1 MDNTEQKV
9 LTVDRDAQIQVV
21 VQNPDWQEESIDLGR
36 VFLNMKRGKR
46 IYAWVL
52 VLCVMIGLCI
62 PLLIYQ
68 FTKEP
73 LTVSSLVTLNYSVPY
88 VEPEETETTNGSS
101 QNASRTGPKVLG
113 EATDRVPV
121 TDLTAP
127 DGTTLD
133 LNQVTSSYVMQNALN
148 GIELSKPITLKNLRD
163 NIRVERILT
172 EASRQQQE
180 VVSRMVRDKNANA
193 YTEAQN
199 LELKYENRFIVSLT
213 NGFGEE
219 DSRVK
224 YMLKDNEIH
233 QVLDRILSAYNEY
246 LVKTYSKLV
255 LPKDEISVIDFES
268 LDFLDSLDLLRT
280 AADNLY
286 RYCDEQTE
294 EIRAYRSWKT
304 GRSLNDW
311 METLETIQEGR
322 LDYLYSFVYEVSF
335 AKDYGRI
342 VTDYQYKLRNAEAQ
356 KDIVS
361 QNIATTQ
368 KILDNYENDEIFV
381 TIQESDNTRAIRTT
395 TVYYNELMLQQ
406 VKNYKEL
413 VVWEEKIANLKD
425 KVASI
430 NEKTATMKEYPAE
443 IEKIDKELNEV
454 VDSIYTVYVGINNHM
469 KEILISPVSTTYAER
484 TAAQGKTPNF
494 LVASAKMMA
503 IGVAAGIVIACGLWF
518 LNALAPEFLGKSYT
532 KEKEKIRKEAEKV

>member
-1 MDNTEQKV
+1 MDNTEQKA

-21 VQNPDWQEESIDLGR
+21 VQNPDWQDDSIDLGR

-46 IYAWVL
+46 VYAWVL
-52 VLCVMIGLCI
+52 VLCVMIGLCV

-88 VEPEETETTNGSS
+88 VEPEETETTGGTTRNT
-101 QNASRTGPKVLG
+101 SRTGSKGLG

-127 DGTTLD
+127 DGTPLD
-133 LNQVTSSYVMQNALN
+133 LNQVTSSYVLQNALN

-172 EASRQQQE
+172 EESRQQQE

-193 YTEAQN
+193 YTQAQN

>member
-1 MDNTEQKV
+1 MDNTEQKA

-21 VQNPDWQEESIDLGR
+21 VQNPDWQDDSIDLGR

-46 IYAWVL
+46 VYAWVL
-52 VLCVMIGLCI
+52 VLCVMIGLCV

-88 VEPEETETTNGSS
+88 VEPEETETTGGTTRNT
-101 QNASRTGPKVLG
+101 SRTGSKGLG

-127 DGTTLD
+127 DGTPLD
-133 LNQVTSSYVMQNALN
+133 LNQVTSSYVLQNALN

-172 EASRQQQE
+172 EESRQQQE

-193 YTEAQN
+193 YTQAQN

-406 VKNYKEL
+406 VKNHKEL

-425 KVASI
+425 KIASI

>member
-1 MDNTEQKV
+1 MDNTEQKA
-9 LTVDRDAQIQVV
+9 LTVDRDTQIQVV
-21 VQNPDWQEESIDLGR
+21 VQNPDWQDDSIDLGR

-46 IYAWVL
+46 VYAWVL
-52 VLCVMIGLCI
+52 VLCVMIGLCV

-88 VEPEETETTNGSS
+88 VGPEETETTGGTTRNT
-101 QNASRTGPKVLG
+101 SRTGSKGLG

-127 DGTTLD
+127 DGTPLD
-133 LNQVTSSYVMQNALN
+133 LNQVTSSYVLQNALN

-172 EASRQQQE
+172 EESRQQQE

-193 YTEAQN
+193 YTQAQN

-219 DSRVK
+219 DSHVK
-224 YMLKDNEIH
+224 YMLKDNEMQ
-233 QVLDRILSAYNEY
+233 QVLDRILNAYNEY
-246 LVKTYSKLV
+246 LVKSYSKIV
-255 LPKDEISVIDFES
+255 LPKDEISVIDIDS

-280 AADNLY
+280 AVDNLY
-286 RYCDEQTE
+286 HYCDEQTK
-294 EIRAYRSWKT
+294 EILEYRSWKT
-304 GRSLNDW
+304 GRSLNYW
-311 METLETIQEGR
+311 METLEIIQEGR
-322 LDYLYSFVYEVSF
+322 LDYLYSYVYEMSL
-335 AKDYGRI
+335 AKDYGVL

-361 QNIATTQ
+361 KNIATTQ

-395 TVYYNELMLQQ
+395 TVYYNEIILQQ

-413 VVWEEKIANLKD
+413 AAWEEIIADLKD
-425 KVASI
+425 KVANVS
-430 NEKTATMKEYPAE
+430 EKLVTMKEYPAE
-443 IEKIDKELNEV
+443 IEQIDKELNEA
-454 VDSIYTVYVGINNHM
+454 VDSTYTVYEGINNHM
-469 KEILISPVSTTYAER
+469 REILVSPVSTTYAEF

-494 LVASAKMMA
+494 LVASGKMMA
-503 IGVAAGIVIACGLWF
+503 IGVVAGIVIACGLWF
-518 LNALAPEFLGKSYT
+518 LNALAPEFFGKNDT
-532 KEKEKIRKEAEKV
+532 EKKEKAGKEAAKV